1 MADKVQGAQYGESS
15 KEEHRRS
22 GYRYPDSFYETPK
35 PIDVGKPTDPS
46 QQQARKSGT
55 KRKAGPK
62 KNKSR
67 TPRTS
72 NK

>member
-1 MADKVQGAQYGESS
+1 MAEKETGADYGMSS
-15 KEEHRRS
+15 KEEARKS

-35 PIDVGKPTDPS
+35 PIDVGKPVEPPS
-46 QQQARKSGT
+46 ARKTGT
-55 KRKAGPK
+55 KRKAGPA

-67 TPRTS
+67 TPSSS